1 MSDKEDLANL
11 AFDVVKTEPCEV
23 IVQPN
28 ILLYFQSLHHGDQ
41 KERKNFILA
50 DENLYHLYKESLF
63 NKLDNLLFEV
73 IVVSSGESSKSL
85 DVYMRLIDE
94 LARKDMLRRSNLILM
109 GGGVIMDLG
118 GFVGATFMRGVP
130 IINIPTTLLAQVD
143 AGIGGKVAV
152 NHKTAKNLVGAFYN
166 PRKVVIDPAFL
177 KTLDRAQIQEGLAE
191 VIKVAIIYSP
201 ELFDMIES
209 NLEGIFLLE
218 NDIILRMINL
228 SIKAK
233 IELLKNDPLEN
244 SLERVLNF
252 GHTLA
257 HPIETI
263 NKNIEISHGR
273 AVSIGIAC
281 ATRFAFAKGFCSK
294 ATLLRILDVLRNV
307 GLPTTLDTF
316 DYQKLYKAIEMVVK
330 VRDGNMNLVIPQ
342 EIGRPLIIRD
352 VSIHELI
359 DCIV

>member
-1 MSDKEDLANL
+1 MNDTEDLAKL

-23 IVQPN
+23 IIEPN
-28 ILLYFQSLHHGDQ
+28 ILYFFQKLHHGNQ
-41 KERKNFILA
+41 KARKNYILA
-50 DENLYHLYKESLF
+50 DENIYHLYKESLF
-63 NKLDNLLFEV
+63 NKLDNLYFEV
-73 IVVSSGESSKSL
+73 IVVPSGERSKSS

-94 LARKDMLRRSNLILM
+94 LAGKDMLRRSNLILM
-109 GGGVIMDLG
+109 GGGVLMDLG

-143 AGIGGKVAV
+143 AGIGGKVAI
-152 NHKTAKNLVGAFYN
+152 NHRTAKNLVGAFYN
-166 PRKVVIDPAFL
+166 PRTVVIDPGFL
-177 KTLDRAQIQEGLAE
+177 KTLDRVQIQEGLAE

-201 ELFDMIES
+201 ELFDIIES
-209 NLEGIFLLE
+209 NLDGIFSLE
-218 NDIILRMINL
+218 NDIILRTINL

-233 IELLKNDPLEN
+233 IDLLKNDPFEN
-244 SLERVLNF
+244 SLERILNF

-263 NKNIEISHGR
+263 NNNVEMSHGR

-294 ATLLRILDVLRNV
+294 ATLLRVLGVLSNV

-342 EIGRPLIIRD
+342 EIGRPLIISD

>member
-1 MSDKEDLANL
+1 
-11 AFDVVKTEPCEV
+11 
-23 IVQPN
+23 
-28 ILLYFQSLHHGDQ
+28 
-41 KERKNFILA
+41 
-50 DENLYHLYKESLF
+50 
-63 NKLDNLLFEV
+63 
-73 IVVSSGESSKSL
+73 
-85 DVYMRLIDE
+85 
-94 LARKDMLRRSNLILM
+94 
-109 GGGVIMDLG
+109 
-118 GFVGATFMRGVP
+118 
-130 IINIPTTLLAQVD
+130 
-143 AGIGGKVAV
+143 
-152 NHKTAKNLVGAFYN
+152 
-166 PRKVVIDPAFL
+166 
-177 KTLDRAQIQEGLAE
+177 
-191 VIKVAIIYSP
+191 
-201 ELFDMIES
+201 
-209 NLEGIFLLE
+209 
-218 NDIILRMINL
+218 MINL